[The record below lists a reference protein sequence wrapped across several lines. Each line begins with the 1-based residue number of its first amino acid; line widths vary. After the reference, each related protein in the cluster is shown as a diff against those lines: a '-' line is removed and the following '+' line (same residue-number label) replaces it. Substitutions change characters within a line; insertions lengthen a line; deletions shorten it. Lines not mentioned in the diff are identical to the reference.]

1 MSLESQFQAELI
13 KKLRKM
19 FPGCVILKNDA
30 NYLQGF
36 PDLLVLYRSRWAALE
51 VKKSA
56 NAPHRPNQPYYVD
69 WSANNSFG
77 AFIYPENEEEVLNA
91 LQQTFRSPRNARV
104 PLSQQVPLD
113 QLRPE

>member
-1 MSLESQFQAELI
+1 MPLESKFQGELI

-36 PDLLVLYRSRWAALE
+36 PDLLILYRSRWAALE

-56 NAPHRPNQPYYVD
+56 NETPRPNQPYYVAWAD
-69 WSANNSFG
+69 NNSFG

-91 LQQTFRSPRNARV
+91 LQQTFRTRRNARV
-104 PLSQQVPLD
+104 PQ
-113 QLRPE
+113 R